1 MSGINRR
8 EFLGVGA
15 AGLGAAASLGF
26 TDVARAAPM
35 LAPRVSKASFARLLA
50 EMRAVVGDAWVYAD
64 DQGLRSYKKSYTPD
78 PQLQHVPVGAVAP
91 QSVEEVQAI
100 VRIANHYRQPIWT
113 VSTGKNMGYGSAT
126 PATPGQMVLDLKRM
140 NRILNVDPDLATALV
155 EPGVT
160 YQQLQDYLDE
170 HKIPL
175 WLDVPTIGPIASP
188 VGNTLDRGVG
198 YTPYG
203 DHFMFQCGMEVVL
216 PNGEV
221 MRTGMGALPGAK
233 TWQEYRHGF
242 GPDPAGLF
250 FQGNFGIVTKIGVR
264 LMPLP
269 EHYRTGKITVPRRQ
283 DLHGLVRTVNYLA
296 DLFMIGE
303 PVFSSPLHPLMK
315 NSEFVAEATRQGAFN
330 DEKLDQMAA
339 AAKLPFY
346 QVELQFYG
354 SEGTTKANWDYA
366 QQLAVRNVPGA
377 RALEGV
383 SFPMPLTRE
392 QIMDKNP
399 PYGESAIRRYAAVAV
414 PNLTTFD
421 FIGRHVENPDD
432 YVHLHYGMFTI
443 VPRSAEA
450 VFQVQRAWVDLVH
463 EEGATLVTEQTP
475 RPSVLTMPLQW
486 HQTCFFMWAGFPL
499 QAEGRPMSE
508 ALARMLELVLDVNAK
523 NGWCEYRA
531 EPLMQDKVAEY
542 YGFNNHVL
550 RRFNEALK
558 DAVDPNGILSPGR
571 GGIWPKAFRSLRG
584 KVGV

>member
-50 EMRAVVGDAWVYAD
+50 EMRAVVGGAWVYAD

-100 VRIANHYRQPIWT
+100 VRIANHYRQPLWT

-203 DHFMFQCGMEVVL
+203 DHFTFQCGMEVVL

-221 MRTGMGALPGAK
+221 MRTGMGSIK
-233 TWQEYRHGF
+233 NSTTWQAFKWGY
-242 GPDPAGLF
+242 GPYVDGLF
-250 FQGNFGIVTKIGVR
+250 TQSNFGICTKMGMW
-264 LMPLP
+264 LMPKPPCYKPFMIRHAEMSDVARIVEAMRPLRVASLIP
-269 EHYRTGKITVPRRQ
+269 NVNLMMGAAYQLAMFNRRSDVWQGEGSATDEAVKKAAKANDLGMWNTYFALYGTDESVAAIEPIVRGALTASGGEVLTEKEMGGNPWFHHHATLMKGGLNLDEIGLVRWKGKGGGLAWFAPVAPAKGEETARQTALAKEILGKYGFDYTAAYAIGWRELHHIIALLYDKSDPAEEQKADTCYREMVTRFGEQGWASYRTGVPS
-283 DLHGLVRTVNYLA
+283 
-296 DLFMIGE
+296 M
-303 PVFSSPLHPLMK
+303 
-315 NSEFVAEATRQGAFN
+315 
-330 DEKLDQMAA
+330 
-339 AAKLPFY
+339 
-346 QVELQFYG
+346 
-354 SEGTTKANWDYA
+354 
-366 QQLAVRNVPGA
+366 
-377 RALEGV
+377 
-383 SFPMPLTRE
+383 
-392 QIMDKNP
+392 
-399 PYGESAIRRYAAVAV
+399 
-414 PNLTTFD
+414 
-421 FIGRHVENPDD
+421 
-432 YVHLHYGMFTI
+432 
-443 VPRSAEA
+443 
-450 VFQVQRAWVDLVH
+450 DLVAAQY
-463 EEGATLVTEQTP
+463 GQ
-475 RPSVLTMPLQW
+475 
-486 HQTCFFMWAGFPL
+486 
-499 QAEGRPMSE
+499 
-508 ALARMLELVLDVNAK
+508 VNRDFNKLLK
-523 NGWCEYRA
+523 NA
-531 EPLMQDKVAEY
+531 I
-542 YGFNNHVL
+542 
-550 RRFNEALK
+550 
-558 DAVDPNGILSPGR
+558 DPKGILAPGKS
-571 GGIWPKAFRSLRG
+571 GIY
-584 KVGV
+584 